1 MPQIFLVVRQ
11 DLAGLRKLVN
21 RVCFSEA
28 RFFLNIFICLPTEWV
43 FLIRKHDSHNFTYFQ
58 PKPAFQPNV
67 NMEVTD
73 AMLAEH
79 NVINCFLRLSK
90 RYRALEHPRKEYLY
104 AGRCCA
110 DY

>member
-28 RFFLNIFICLPTEWV
+28 RFFSNLFICLPTEWV
-43 FLIRKHDSHNFTYFQ
+43 SLITKYGSHDFTCYRA
-58 PKPAFQPNV
+58 KSAFQSNV
-67 NMEVTD
+67 KMEVSD

-79 NVINCFLRLSK
+79 NVINCLLSLSK
-90 RYRALEHPRKEYLY
+90 SY
-104 AGRCCA
+104 
-110 DY
+110 